1 MTAKERST
9 TPVSSF
15 QVRFSP
21 NVIRAERRRGFL
33 SGLGV
38 FLLSAV
44 PFVEASI
51 AIRQHERVNLG
62 TASNYFLVPP
72 WVAILLGVFMALVG
86 CLVMYLSVRR
96 GPTQSTRQPDEI

>member
-1 MTAKERST
+1 MTAKEKST
-9 TPVSSF
+9 APVASY

-21 NVIRAERRRGFL
+21 KVMRAERRRGFL

-38 FLLSAV
+38 FLLSSV
-44 PFVEASI
+44 PFVDASI
-51 AIRQHERVNLG
+51 AIRLHQRVNLG

-72 WVAILLGVFMALVG
+72 WVAILLGLFMALVG

-96 GPTQSTRQPDEI
+96 GPTQATHQTDEA